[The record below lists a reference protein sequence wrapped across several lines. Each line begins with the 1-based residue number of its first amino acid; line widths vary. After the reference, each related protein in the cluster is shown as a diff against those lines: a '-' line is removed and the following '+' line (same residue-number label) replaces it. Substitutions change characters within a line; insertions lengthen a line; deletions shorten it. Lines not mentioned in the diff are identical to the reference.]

1 MTSEQVADVL
11 TYRGMSL
18 VAVVACLHLRGR

>member
-1 MTSEQVADVL
+1 MTSEQVADVPA
-11 TYRGMSL
+11 YRGMSL